1 MTDAFAAF
9 FVYVPVSDK
18 NHGLGRQHLPSFGR
32 GCQVCHWAAS
42 PVFRVSLL
50 GSRHSVRY
58 CVEHG
63 VSNSV
68 LFFCILWIYPLRMHT
83 VLLLLLALV
92 SEVLGTLA
100 GFGSSTFFVP
110 LAHYLVDFQTVLA
123 ITAVL
128 HVFSNAAKLLLFR
141 KDANWRLAL
150 LFVGP
155 GLLLVVLGAWLSQ
168 YLDVSLFELLLGVL
182 LASYAG
188 AQLLGIGS
196 SYRLQPR
203 TGTAL
208 VAGGIAGFVTG
219 LLGTGGAIRAAGLLA
234 FPLNKATFVA
244 TSALAD
250 FFTDSGRAVVY
261 LYQGYLRPEFYVL
274 VPLLLVIGIV
284 GSWLGRILL
293 RRVPEARFRIWVR
306 LLLLGIGLSMVVRS
320 VLGWLG

>member
-1 MTDAFAAF
+1 
-9 FVYVPVSDK
+9 
-18 NHGLGRQHLPSFGR
+18 
-32 GCQVCHWAAS
+32 
-42 PVFRVSLL
+42 
-50 GSRHSVRY
+50 
-58 CVEHG
+58 
-63 VSNSV
+63 
-68 LFFCILWIYPLRMHT
+68 MHT

-208 VAGGIAGFVTG
+208 VAGG
-219 LLGTGGAIRAAGLLA
+219 
-234 FPLNKATFVA
+234 TFVA